1 MSVSIVQLD
10 WSMSKS
16 GVVCPKCGRADAI
29 RKVTS
34 IVSAGTTQYQSV
46 GYGTADIQG
55 ETHYVD
61 TLSHGSASTGLAN
74 RLSAPRRPGKPSD
87 FGCAAVL
94 LTMRVGM
101 SLVVLVVIGVVSFCS
116 LPLLYE
122 SVYRDSNW
130 LILVPILIFAG
141 AVIRLLWWIGS
152 NVVREVSTIRH
163 NRLNYPSEVERW
175 ERAMERWRELYYC
188 YRDDGVF
195 IPAQTRFI
203 PVEQL
208 RAFLYVPEK
217 KKR

>member
-1 MSVSIVQLD
+1 MSQNR
-10 WSMSKS
+10 
-16 GVVCPKCGRADAI
+16 VVCPKCGRADAI
-29 RKVTS
+29 RKVSS

-46 GYGTADIQG
+46 GYGAADIEG
-55 ETHYVD
+55 ETHFVD
-61 TLSHGSASTGLAN
+61 TYSHGSASTGLAN
-74 RLSAPRRPGKPSD
+74 RLSAPRRPGKPWD

-101 SLVVLVVIGVVSFCS
+101 SIAVLAVIGAVSICS

-122 SVYRDSNW
+122 SVYRNSNW

-152 NVVREVSTIRH
+152 NVAREVGTIRRD
-163 NRLNYPSEVERW
+163 RLNYPSEVERW
-175 ERAMERWRELYYC
+175 ELAIERWKGLYYC

-195 IPAQTRFI
+195 LPFQTRLI
-203 PVEQL
+203 SIDDL
-208 RAFLYVPEK
+208 RAFLYSSDK

>member
-1 MSVSIVQLD
+1 
-10 WSMSKS
+10 MSKS
-16 GVVCPKCGRADAI
+16 GLVCPKCGRADAI

-46 GYGTADIQG
+46 GYGTADIEG
-55 ETHYVD
+55 ETHHVD
-61 TLSHGSASTGLAN
+61 TLSYGSELTGLAN

-122 SVYRDSNW
+122 SVYRANNW

-152 NVVREVSTIRH
+152 NVVREVGTIRH

-175 ERAMERWRELYYC
+175 ERAIERWRELYYC
-188 YRDDGVF
+188 YRDDGIF
-195 IPAQTRFI
+195 IPAQTRLI

-208 RAFLYVPEK
+208 RAFLYSPEK